1 MNRMNK
7 MIRNLAGLL
16 AIALIAASSAI
27 PAEASNKVKAKYGI
41 DGYTIANLPEK
52 ATLNALVD
60 SAHKVDARAF
70 LSLYQHDS
78 KYLEFEGDKDQAGN
92 TVTLQAG
99 KRYHIMADCI
109 NYGKED
115 AKSVHFSLKLPQQ
128 IKAGGTSKMTAKF
141 TASNT
146 TQRNIKN
153 TIKLTS
159 DKAIKIVPVKKSLE
173 VWPAAKEGTGSV
185 ETYSINL
192 ANMLSG
198 QGVKVGSE
206 KNDGILY
213 GYQEYGLKS
222 PEQAVGICVSLDFD
236 VVAAK

>member
-16 AIALIAASSAI
+16 VITLTITSSIVPVEASS
-27 PAEASNKVKAKYGI
+27 KVKAKYSI
-41 DGYTIANLPEK
+41 DGYTVTNLPEK

-60 SAHKVDARAF
+60 SKRGVDTRAF

-78 KYLEFEGDKDQAGN
+78 KYLEFEGDKDQAGS
-92 TVTLQAG
+92 TVTLQVG

-109 NYGKED
+109 NYGKEA
-115 AKSVHFSLKLPQQ
+115 AKDVRFALKLPQQ
-128 IKAGGTSKMTAKF
+128 IKAGDTSKMTAKF

-146 TQRNIKN
+146 TQNIIKN
-153 TIKLTS
+153 TIRLTS

-173 VWPAAKEGTGSV
+173 VWPAVKEGTGSV

-192 ANMLSG
+192 SDMLSD

-206 KNDGILY
+206 KNNGILY

-222 PEQAVGICVSLDFD
+222 PAQAVGICVSLDFD

>member
-128 IKAGGTSKMTAKF
+128 IKAGGTSRMTAKF
-141 TASNT
+141 TPGNHPYCQAMQIQLDHLLHPPQNCLRSHSYIYRKRKNAS
-146 TQRNIKN
+146 
-153 TIKLTS
+153 
-159 DKAIKIVPVKKSLE
+159 P
-173 VWPAAKEGTGSV
+173 
-185 ETYSINL
+185 
-192 ANMLSG
+192 
-198 QGVKVGSE
+198 
-206 KNDGILY
+206 
-213 GYQEYGLKS
+213 
-222 PEQAVGICVSLDFD
+222 
-236 VVAAK
+236 